1 MKRYLNLNRAG
12 AALLVAA
19 SLTLAACGGGSGG
32 GGGGGGGGPAPTTSI
47 TGKAAD
53 GYLFNA
59 TVCLDTNGN
68 KRCDSDELNTTTG
81 EGGVFTLDGV
91 TADDVAKYAVVVEVV
106 ENVTI
111 DEDTGPIAEGFVL
124 SAPPGKPE
132 FVSPLTTAVHGVLEQ
147 NPALGTELA
156 AAKVKRL
163 IGAGE
168 DVGLFD
174 DYVEQKNTD
183 KSREYERLYRI
194 AQVSARILAKNKKA
208 VDKAVDEAVIS
219 ADAGTLSTLVVDQ
232 LLNQLKDTAAKVD
245 EAGDS
250 FSVDQVTFDIIGS
263 EDIETELAKVEF
275 TPITTKEALKEALSD
290 GIIWLES
297 EDDEDGEHEYEY
309 GVIKLNKEKN
319 VLDEEVYQYNGIG
332 WSERH
337 DDNDHFRLVLD
348 KNGEWQKLDE
358 SPSNWK
364 VEFNTDGSAKMMLP
378 GEADEVLI
386 TASVRS
392 IAGEKIK
399 AFLGSFWYT
408 EGFADQI
415 PDWAEFSEEAKAY
428 RVGFTQ
434 TVDAYQLDY
443 WGGGPDGCEKYGGN
457 CNVVWG
463 YANSKPVNKFDELIF
478 TDKASTEHGNCNYT
492 DIGHKL
498 TACLIADG
506 ILQIKDSQV
515 DGDPVITDD
524 GSWEEREV
532 RGQRLIVLNIPKRF
546 NRRMWDDT
554 DHIFFVEDNGW
565 VRRGTVY
572 PKGEDM
578 YGDDVYLNQ
587 QAMDDII
594 GYFKTGQ

>member
-32 GGGGGGGGPAPTTSI
+32 TTSI

-53 GYLFNA
+53 GYLVEA
-59 TVCLDTNGN
+59 RVCLDRNAN
-68 KRCDSDELNTTTG
+68 KQCDPDEPNTTTG

-91 TADDVAKYAVVVEVV
+91 TTADVARYAVVVEVV
-106 ENVTI
+106 ENMTV
-111 DEDTGPIAEGFVL
+111 DEDTGQRIAEGFVL

-163 IGAGE
+163 IGAGDE
-168 DVGLFD
+168 VGLFD
-174 DYVEQKNTD
+174 DYVEQKNTGE
-183 KSREYERLYRI
+183 SEEYKRLHRI
-194 AQVSARILAKNKKA
+194 AQVSARILAKYKKA
-208 VDKAVDEAVIS
+208 VDKAVDEAGIS
-219 ADAGTLSTLVVDQ
+219 ADAGALSTLVVDQ
-232 LLNQLKDTAAKVD
+232 LLNRLKDTAAKVD
-245 EAGDS
+245 EAGES
-250 FSVDQVTFDIIGS
+250 LIVDQVMFDIIGS
-263 EDIETELAKVEF
+263 EDIDIDIETELAKVKDRSKF
-275 TPITTKEALKEALSD
+275 IPITAKEALSE
-290 GIIWLES
+290 GIFWLES
-297 EDDEDGEHEYEY
+297 DEDDAVEGEYEY
-309 GVIKLNKEKN
+309 GKITLNSEN
-319 VLDEEVYQYNGIG
+319 RLDEAIYEYDGTRWVPDTA
-332 WSERH
+332 
-337 DDNDHFRLVLD
+337 DDDDFRIVLD
-348 KNGEWQKLDE
+348 KNGKWQKLDE

-364 VEFNTDGSAKMMLP
+364 VEFNTDGSAKMMLS

-386 TASVRS
+386 TASERS
-392 IAGEKIK
+392 IAGEEIK

-415 PDWAEFSEEAKAY
+415 PDGARFSAEAKAY

-434 TVDAYQLDY
+434 TVDVYQLDY
-443 WGGGPDGCEKYGGN
+443 WGGCPEWDGN

-463 YANSKPVNKFDELIF
+463 YVNGEDRPAETLDELIF
-478 TDKASTEHGNCNYT
+478 PEKTTAEYGNYT
-492 DIGHKL
+492 GIGVRL
-498 TACLIADG
+498 TARLIAGG
-506 ILQIKDSQV
+506 ILQIEDHQD
-515 DGDPVITDD
+515 DGYSEITYD

-532 RGQRLIVLNIPKRF
+532 RGQRLFVLNIPKRF

-554 DHIFFVEDNGW
+554 DHIFYAEHEGW

-578 YGDDVYLNQ
+578 FGDDIYLNQ
-587 QAMDDII
+587 QAMDDILR
-594 GYFKTGQ
+594 YFKTGQ

>member
-106 ENVTI
+106 ENITV

-263 EDIETELAKVEF
+263 EDIETELAKVEDRREF
-275 TPITTKEALKEALSD
+275 TPISAKEALSQ

-319 VLDEEVYQYNGIG
+319 VLDEEVYQYDGIG
-332 WSERH
+332 WIKRH
-337 DDNDHFRLVLD
+337 DDNDYFRLVLD

-364 VEFNTDGSAKMMLP
+364 VEFNADGSAKMMLS

-392 IAGEKIK
+392 IAEEKIK

-415 PDWAEFSEEAKAY
+415 PDWAIFSPEAKAY

-434 TVDAYQLDY
+434 TVDVYQLDH
-443 WGGGPDGCEKYGGN
+443 WIDGPDGCEEEYGGN

-463 YANSKPVNKFDELIF
+463 YVGGEPRPARTLDELIF
-478 TDKASTEHGNCNYT
+478 PDEASAEYGNYT
-492 DIGHKL
+492 GIGHDL
-498 TACLIADG
+498 TARLIRGG
-506 ILQIKDSQV
+506 ILRIEDHQGG
-515 DGDPVITDD
+515 GDPEITYD
-524 GSWEEREV
+524 GSWERRKV
-532 RGQRLIVLNIPKRF
+532 RGQELIVLNIPKRF

-554 DHIFFVEDNGW
+554 DHIFYAEHDGW

-578 YGDDVYLNQ
+578 FGDDIYLNQ
-587 QAMDDII
+587 QAMDDILY
-594 GYFKTGQ
+594 YFKKE